1 MAGTRIA
8 AGHRRSASLRLS
20 EVRILKQQYLDSR
33 KDGRPLWLD
42 SGELMGP
49 WTRSCM
55 ACQVGRLLRGATA
68 GKVSAIATSMS
79 SSHRMALSGQSWK
92 TLRLTLAEGWH
103 MVRISLRSSG
113 MPRRRPQTVPPSHD
127 PQVDEVRPMR
137 RHHHPRSPTQSRS
150 LLRACVHR
158 APVWGT
164 STRSRVQVWRRA
176 AGRNG
181 RHGRYS
187 VGAAL
192 PFGKGLHLWQ
202 AW

>member
-1 MAGTRIA
+1 MAGTIIA

-20 EVRILKQQYLDSR
+20 EARILKQQYLDSR
-33 KDGRPLWLD
+33 MDGRPLWLD

-55 ACQVGRLLRGATA
+55 ACQVGRLLRRATA

-79 SSHRMALSGQSWK
+79 SKHLMALSGQSWK
-92 TLRLTLAEGWH
+92 TLRLTLAAGWH

-113 MPRRRPQTVPPSHD
+113 MPRRGPQTVPPSHD
-127 PQVDEVRPMR
+127 PQVDEVRPIR
-137 RHHHPRSPTQSRS
+137 RQHHPRAPTQSRS
-150 LLRACVHR
+150 LLRACGHR
-158 APVWGT
+158 APVLGT
-164 STRSRVQVWRRA
+164 STRSRVQAWRRA
-176 AGRNG
+176 AGRYG